1 MAQIKIPFNKPYVTG
16 KEYEYLAKAAESG
29 HISGDGP
36 FSKKCQ
42 KLLEESLGVPR
53 VLLTTSGTAALEMAA
68 LLFGVGA
75 DDEVI
80 LPSFTFVS
88 TANAFHLRGARLV
101 FADIKPNTLSLDEDA
116 LPGLVSE
123 RTRVVVPVHYG
134 GVGCRMDAVMDI
146 ARKRGIRVL
155 EDAAQALGAFF
166 RDKPLGTF
174 GDLAALSFH
183 ETKNLQCGEGGAL
196 LINDRTLIERAEI
209 IREKGTDRSKFFRGE
224 TDKYTWVDLGS
235 SYLPSDLL
243 AAFLFAQLERA
254 GDLEARRRRLF
265 ETYRESLEPLERRGR
280 LRLPVIP
287 PGYRSNFHVFYLLL
301 NEPEQRD
308 RLMHFLRAK
317 GILAVFH
324 YLPLH
329 LSPVGRSLGYK
340 DGQFPVTES
349 VSGRLLRLPL
359 YYELTEADQGEVIQ
373 AVTDFF
379 RS

>member
-1 MAQIKIPFNKPYVTG
+1 
-16 KEYEYLAKAAESG
+16 
-29 HISGDGP
+29 
-36 FSKKCQ
+36 
-42 KLLEESLGVPR
+42 
-53 VLLTTSGTAALEMAA
+53 MAA

-254 GDLEARRRRLF
+254 GDLDARRRRLF

>member
-1 MAQIKIPFNKPYVTG
+1 
-16 KEYEYLAKAAESG
+16 
-29 HISGDGP
+29 
-36 FSKKCQ
+36 
-42 KLLEESLGVPR
+42 
-53 VLLTTSGTAALEMAA
+53 
-68 LLFGVGA
+68 
-75 DDEVI
+75 
-80 LPSFTFVS
+80 
-88 TANAFHLRGARLV
+88 
-101 FADIKPNTLSLDEDA
+101 LSLDEDA

-123 RTRVVVPVHYG
+123 RTRVIIPVHYG
-134 GVGCRMDAVMDI
+134 GVGCQMDAVMDC
-146 ARKRGIRVL
+146 ARRRGIRVV
-155 EDAAQALGAFF
+155 EDAAQALGVFY
-166 RDKPLGTF
+166 RDRSLGTF
-174 GDLAALSFH
+174 GDLAVLSFH

-196 LINDRTLIERAEI
+196 IINDRSLIERAEI

-243 AAFLFAQLERA
+243 AAFLFAQLENA
-254 GDLEARRRRLF
+254 GDIAARRRRLF
-265 ETYRESLEPLERRGR
+265 ETYREGLGPLERQGR

-287 PGYRSNFHVFYLLL
+287 SGYRSNFHIFYLLL
-301 NEPEQRD
+301 NEPEQRN

-340 DGQFPVTES
+340 EGQFPVTES
-349 VSGRLLRLPL
+349 VSARLLRLPL